1 MPDPA
6 RILPTL
12 FLGRAPATEGEV
24 QILRRRGITAVLNL
38 QTDGDLAAMGV
49 SWHTIQEWYGRAGI
63 EGRRVPIDDW
73 SPQAVIAHLEDAVT
87 VLADMLAAG
96 NTVYL
101 HCTAGVNRSPSVAL
115 GYMCRVGGESLGRA
129 LARLR
134 RARPEAQ
141 PYPEVLDLLRRDP
154 RRETR

>member
-1 MPDPA
+1 MPDPTQ
-6 RILPTL
+6 ILPTL
-12 FLGRAPATEGEV
+12 LLGRAPATEAEV
-24 QILRRRGITAVLNL
+24 QILHRRGITAVLSL

-49 SWHTIQEWYGRAGI
+49 PGHTIQEWYRRAGI
-63 EGRRVPIDDW
+63 EGRRVPIEDW
-73 SPQAVIAHLEDAVT
+73 SAQAVITHLEDAVKALT
-87 VLADMLAAG
+87 DLLAAG
-96 NTVYL
+96 HTVYL

-115 GYMCRVGGESLGRA
+115 GYLCRVRGESLGKA

-154 RRETR
+154 RGETP